1 MGNVT
6 TKDKALLY
14 EAAWDALDEGT
25 RGKLEKALNFDGA
38 KGEPAVQPTYMPAL
52 LGRVHGMDALVCAFR
67 FLCQVMSAT
76 DIENP
81 EVVVIERSVYKVLKE
96 VVESEEFQSDPT
108 ILEGV
113 DVPEG
118 VAVI

>member
-1 MGNVT
+1 
-6 TKDKALLY
+6 
-14 EAAWDALDEGT
+14 
-25 RGKLEKALNFDGA
+25 
-38 KGEPAVQPTYMPAL
+38 
-52 LGRVHGMDALVCAFR
+52 
-67 FLCQVMSAT
+67 
-76 DIENP
+76 
-81 EVVVIERSVYKVLKE
+81 VVIERSVYKVLKE